1 MGSYNGDVYRRLHF
15 SAILKTRF
23 LTMINDNL
31 HRQCIVACIWDFD
44 KTLINGYMEAP
55 IFKRY
60 GIDEGTFWKE
70 VGALPDIYLKRG
82 IRVSPDTVYLNHLL
96 SHVRDGSMKGL
107 NNDVL
112 RELGAELEFYPGLP
126 EFLRELKE
134 SVRSQPSFATH
145 GIEVEHYIISAGLS
159 EMIQG
164 SAIAPYVDGIFGC
177 EFIENPLPPG
187 FSNQNDFGLE
197 EVREISQIGTVVD
210 HTTKTRFIFKI
221 NKGSNKNPDI
231 DVNAKVL
238 PEDRRIPID
247 NMIYI
252 ADGPSDTPVF
262 SVIRNNGGR
271 TYAVYNPNVPGEFI
285 QNDKLLQ
292 TDRIDAYGPAD
303 YTPSSSTYMWI
314 KMHLDNICERIVKE
328 REYVLSS
335 RVTGPPRHLHNKED
349 APGEPERLR
358 QETFLE

>member
-1 MGSYNGDVYRRLHF
+1 
-15 SAILKTRF
+15 
-23 LTMINDNL
+23 MIDDII
-31 HRQCIVACIWDFD
+31 HRQCIAACIWDFD

-55 IFKRY
+55 LFKRY

-70 VGALPDIYLKRG
+70 VGALPDIYHKRDVQ
-82 IRVSPDTVYLNHLL
+82 VSPDTVYLNHLL

-107 NNDVL
+107 NNEVL

-126 EFLRELKE
+126 DFFKELKE
-134 SVRSQPSFATH
+134 LARSQPAFLTH
-145 GIEVEHYIISAGLS
+145 GIEIEHYIISAGLS
-159 EMIQG
+159 EMIRG

-187 FSNQNDFGLE
+187 FSYQNDFGLAE
-197 EVREISQIGTVVD
+197 EREISQIGTVVD

-252 ADGPSDTPVF
+252 ADGPSDIPVF
-262 SVIRNNGGR
+262 SVVRKNGGR
-271 TYAVYNPNVPGEFI
+271 AYAVYNSDNPEEFI
-285 QNDKLLQ
+285 QNDNLLQ
-292 TDRIDAYGPAD
+292 SNRVDAYGPAD

-314 KMHLDNICERIVKE
+314 KMHLVNICERIVKE
-328 REYVLSS
+328 REYVLAN
-335 RVTGPPRHLHNKED
+335 RVTSPPRHIHIEENALSESEKS
-349 APGEPERLR
+349 R